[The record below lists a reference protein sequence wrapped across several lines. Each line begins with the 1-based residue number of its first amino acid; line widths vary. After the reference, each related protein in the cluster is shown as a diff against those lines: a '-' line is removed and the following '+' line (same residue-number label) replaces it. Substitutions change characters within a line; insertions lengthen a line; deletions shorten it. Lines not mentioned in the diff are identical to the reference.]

1 MQNSKK
7 VAKKKKKRSQA
18 PIALV
23 YFAALSICLVLIG
36 GVVLT
41 LFQKYDMLSLGGSNG
56 DSYEG
61 YTSKDCSTM
70 LFVRI
75 NSKNMLNDMMIM
87 RVDPTKDK
95 VFLVPVSPY
104 TVNVDTGKTLR
115 QTLETQGIGALT
127 SSVSQC
133 FGVDIDRYMTISNS
147 AFENI
152 CDLLGGYTYTPSE
165 DLYYLSGQADTEVND
180 ITLKKSKTE
189 TLMGRKIRLIM
200 SYPVFSEGKQ
210 GNVKFMA
217 GALETMFKN
226 AFSLPESTK
235 ANLDTLYQIA
245 SKKSDTNMTE
255 KDYSKLKS
263 VINDMLSRGVSPV
276 VAYTPTGSWNE
287 DETRFTVSET
297 FREELSN
304 QFIPEVMAASSS
316 SEDK

>member
-1 MQNSKK
+1 MQKNKGK
-7 VAKKKKKRSQA
+7 NIKKKKKRSQA

-23 YFAALSICLVLIG
+23 YFAAMSICIVLIG
-36 GVVLT
+36 GVVLM
-41 LFQKYDMLSLGGSNG
+41 LFQRYDMFSFGGNDS

-61 YTSKDCSTM
+61 YTSKDCITM

-75 NSKNMLNDMMIM
+75 NNKNMLNDLTIM

-95 VFLVPVSPY
+95 LYLIPMTAY
-104 TVNVDTGKTLR
+104 TYNENSGKTLR
-115 QTLETQGIGALT
+115 QTLETEGISGLT
-127 SSVSQC
+127 ASVEQC
-133 FGVDIDRYMTISNS
+133 MGVDIDRYMTISNS

-165 DLYYLSGQADTEVND
+165 DLYYLSGEQDTEVND

-189 TLMGRKIRLIM
+189 TLMGRKIRLVM

-226 AFSLPESTK
+226 AFSLQNATK
-235 ANLDTLYQIA
+235 ANLDTMYSIA
-245 SKKSDTNMTE
+245 SKKSDTNMTD

-263 VINDMLSRGVSPV
+263 VISDMLSRGVAPV
-276 VAYTPTGSWNE
+276 VAYTPSGVWN
-287 DETRFTVSET
+287 DNETQFVVSQE
-297 FREELSN
+297 FKEEIQN
-304 QFIPEVMAASSS
+304 QFIPEVIASSS
-316 SEDK
+316 SSEG